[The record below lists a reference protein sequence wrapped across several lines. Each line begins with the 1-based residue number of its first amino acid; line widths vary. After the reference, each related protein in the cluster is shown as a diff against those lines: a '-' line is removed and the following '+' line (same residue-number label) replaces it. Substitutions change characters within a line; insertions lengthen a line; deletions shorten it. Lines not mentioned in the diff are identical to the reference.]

1 MSNEFKPFMTR
12 QAEDGQWEC
21 YHHAVHGLTAT
32 GDTEAEAQSKVLTM
46 CETVMGV
53 NHTNLERWYDR
64 AKAAEATLEKARA
77 VLAEYSEAVKYSTHD
92 LSSAEFKPM
101 IYIDVLKALS
111 ALADALG
118 GEHE

>member
-12 QAEDGQWEC
+12 QTEDGQWEC
-21 YHHAVHGLTAT
+21 YHHAVHELTAT

-77 VLAEYSEAVKYSTHD
+77 VLAEHEKLVAIAQAGASRRIVSDKAVLLIAK
-92 LSSAEFKPM
+92 
-101 IYIDVLKALS
+101 
-111 ALADALG
+111 LADALG